1 MKLALKR
8 ERFYRFFSRNS
19 SFRIPFYCVF
29 LWAVEWIHKSLTAI
43 FSQPMFL
50 ANIRTALF
58 EKERERK
65 SPQGWRLVKS
75 REFEGK
81 FRFNGSYALHS
92 VSLHSVSHS
101 VSLNTHSIHC
111 TDSMDR
117 MHCMR
122 FLRFPW
128 QFLITLQ
135 ELRISRK
142 SSENRVLFR
151 EHIWSTHN
159 HDLLII

>member
-8 ERFYRFFSRNS
+8 ERFYRFFPRNS

-29 LWAVEWIHKSLTAI
+29 LWAVEWIHESLTAT

-101 VSLNTHSIHC
+101 VSLNGLYPLH
-111 TDSMDR
+111 
-117 MHCMR
+117 R
-122 FLRFPW
+122 FNGSYALHAIPAVPLTILDNIARTENFEKKFWESSLVPRAY
-128 QFLITLQ
+128 LIY
-135 ELRISRK
+135 S
-142 SSENRVLFR
+142 
-151 EHIWSTHN
+151 
-159 HDLLII
+159 